1 MTRSFRHYRA
11 YGLHIHSQ
19 LDLPFAPLLGS
30 PSGEADVT
38 VFLGKTPAALPNP
51 ITRKRRRGRKAACTW
66 EAAKD
71 TFLMNVPGVAGYL
84 ATGGRSVTVD
94 PECDSDRKI
103 GVFLAGRILVA
114 LLQQRGLTTLH
125 ASALA
130 TETGAVLF
138 AGPSG
143 IGKSS
148 LLAALLDRGYCM
160 LSDDVTAGTLDAA
173 KRITVLPAFPCTRLP
188 ADTLDIMGWR
198 ERAQAWEGIEKSLL
212 PVESFRFHPT
222 PLPLRAFYILTRND
236 RLDVGIERL
245 PISHAFRELLKY
257 TYRKRILYG
266 MGQQRTHFRTLTA
279 SKGCFPVSLVE
290 RPRHPFLLDM
300 LADRVDADLRGE
312 SLPHGNDAAA
322 GQAVSRS
329 VG

>member
-11 YGLHIHSQ
+11 YGLHVHSPI
-19 LDLPFAPLLGS
+19 DLPFAPLPGS

-38 VFLGKTPAALPNP
+38 VSLGKTPAALPNP
-51 ITRKRRRGRKAACTW
+51 ITRNRRRKAACTW

-84 ATGGRSVTVD
+84 ATGGRYVTVD

-103 GVFLAGRILVA
+103 GVFLAGRVLVS
-114 LLQQRGLTTLH
+114 LLQQRGLTTFH
-125 ASALA
+125 ASAIA
-130 TETGAVLF
+130 TETGAILF

-148 LLAALLDRGYCM
+148 LLAALLDRGYLM
-160 LSDDVTAGTLDAA
+160 LSDDVTGVTLDADG
-173 KRITVLPAFPCTRLP
+173 RPTVLPAFPCTRLP
-188 ADTLDIMGWR
+188 ADTQDTVGWR
-198 ERAQAWEGIEKSLL
+198 ERAQAWEGIEKSML

-236 RLDVGIERL
+236 RQDIGIERL
-245 PISHAFRELLKY
+245 PIAHTLTWLLKY

-279 SKGCFPVSLVE
+279 SKDVPVSLVE

-300 LADRVDADLRGE
+300 LADRIDADLRGE
-312 SLPHGNDAAA
+312 RLPAGNDAAA
-322 GQAVSRS
+322 GQAVSRA
-329 VG
+329 VAGG

>member
-11 YGLHIHSQ
+11 YGLRIRSP
-19 LDLPFAPLLGS
+19 LDLPFAPLPDS

-51 ITRKRRRGRKAACTW
+51 ITWKRRRKAALTW
-66 EAAKD
+66 EVAKD
-71 TFLMNVPGVAGYL
+71 TFLMDVPGVAGYL
-84 ATGGRSVTVD
+84 ATGGRYVTVD
-94 PECDSDRKI
+94 PECGSDRKI
-103 GVFLAGRILVA
+103 GVFLAGRVLVA
-114 LLQQRGLTTLH
+114 LLQQRGLTTFH
-125 ASALA
+125 ASAVA
-130 TETGAVLF
+130 SETGAVLF

-148 LLAALLDRGYCM
+148 LLAALLDHGYCM
-160 LSDDVTAGTLDAA
+160 LSDDVTGVTLDADGCP
-173 KRITVLPAFPCTRLP
+173 TVLPAFPCTRLP

-212 PVESFRFHPT
+212 PVERFCPT
-222 PLPLRAFYILTRND
+222 PLPFRAFYILTRSD
-236 RLDVGIERL
+236 RQEVGIERL
-245 PISHAFRELLKY
+245 PTSHAFRWLWTY
-257 TYRKRILYG
+257 THRKRILYG

-279 SKGCFPVSLVE
+279 SKDVPVSLVE

-300 LADRVDADLRGE
+300 LADRIDADLRGE
-312 SLPHGNDAAA
+312 RLPAGNDAAA
-322 GQAVSRS
+322 GQAVSRA

>member
-11 YGLHIHSQ
+11 YGLLVRSSI
-19 LDLPFAPLLGS
+19 DLPFPPLPGS

-38 VFLGKTPAALPNP
+38 VSLGKTPASLPNP
-51 ITRKRRRGRKAACTW
+51 ITRKRGRKAAYNW

-84 ATGGRSVTVD
+84 ATGGRYVTVD
-94 PECDSDRKI
+94 PECDSDPRL
-103 GVFLAGRILVA
+103 GLFLAGRVLVA
-114 LLQQRGLTTLH
+114 LLQQRGLSTFH
-125 ASALA
+125 ASAIA
-130 TETGAVLF
+130 TETGAILF

-148 LLAALLDRGYCM
+148 LLAALLNRGYLM
-160 LSDDVTAGTLDAA
+160 LSDDVTGVTLEVDG
-173 KRITVLPAFPCTRLP
+173 RPTVLPAFPCTRLRT
-188 ADTLDIMGWR
+188 DTQEMVGCQ
-198 ERAQAWEGIEKSLL
+198 ERAQAWEGLEKSLL
-212 PVESFRFHPT
+212 PVEGFHPT
-222 PLPLRAFYILTRND
+222 PLPLHAFYILMRND
-236 RLDVGIERL
+236 RQDIGIKRL
-245 PISHAFRELLKY
+245 PIAHTFTWLLKY

-279 SKGCFPVSLVE
+279 SNDVPVSLVE

-300 LADRVDADLRGE
+300 LADRIDTDLRGE
-312 SLPHGNDAAA
+312 RLPAGNDAAA

-329 VG
+329 VAGG

>member
-1 MTRSFRHYRA
+1 MTRSFRHYGA
-11 YGLHIHSQ
+11 YGLHIHSPF
-19 LDLPFAPLLGS
+19 DLPFPPLPGS

-38 VFLGKTPAALPNP
+38 VSLGKTPAAIPNS
-51 ITRKRRRGRKAACTW
+51 ITRKWGRKAACTW

-84 ATGGRSVTVD
+84 ATGGRYVTVD

-103 GVFLAGRILVA
+103 GVFLAGRIFVA
-114 LLQQRGLTTLH
+114 LLQQRGLTTFH

-130 TETGAVLF
+130 TEAGAVLF

-160 LSDDVTAGTLDAA
+160 LSDDVTSGTLDAA
-173 KRITVLPAFPCTRLP
+173 MRITVLPAFPCMRLP
-188 ADTLDIMGWR
+188 ADTLDMVGWR
-198 ERAQAWEGIEKSLL
+198 ERAQAWEGLEKSLL
-212 PVESFRFHPT
+212 PLERFHPT

-236 RLDVGIERL
+236 RQDVGIERL
-245 PISHAFRELLKY
+245 PISHAFTWLLKY

-279 SKGCFPVSLVE
+279 SKDVPVSLVE

-300 LADRVDADLRGE
+300 LADRIDADLRGE
-312 SLPHGNDAAA
+312 SLPHGNDVAA
-322 GQAVSRS
+322 G
-329 VG
+329 